1 METQCTCGIRTKIRT
16 EEEKK
21 ALLNRLSR
29 IEGQIRGV
37 RSMVER
43 DAYCPD
49 VLTQAA
55 AVSAAMDSFA
65 RTMLCEHIRTCVA
78 EQVRQGHDEALDEL
92 MDVIRKY
99 MR

>member
-1 METQCTCGIRTKIRT
+1 MEKQCEHMRKKVRT
-16 EEEKK
+16 EAEKK

-29 IEGQIRGV
+29 IEGQIRGI

-43 DAYCPD
+43 DAYCPE

-55 AVSAAMDSFA
+55 AASAAIESFA
-65 RTMLCEHIRTCVA
+65 KTLLCEHIRTCVA
-78 EQVRQGHDEALDEL
+78 DQVRQGHDEALDEL
-92 MDVIRKY
+92 MDVIRKF

>member
-1 METQCTCGIRTKIRT
+1 MEKNCACTQRTKVRT
-16 EEEKK
+16 EEEKRL
-21 ALLNRLSR
+21 LLNRLSR
-29 IEGQIRGV
+29 IEGQIRGL

-49 VLTQAA
+49 VLMQAA
-55 AVSAAMDSFA
+55 AASAAIESFA
-65 RTMLCEHIRTCVA
+65 KRMLCDHIRTCVA

-92 MDVIRKY
+92 LDVIRKF